1 MANRMMNK
9 TRFWKMI
16 YMTRTRDEG
25 VLSIKKVEED
35 KMNKMTIRKKVMLLV
50 AAGMAMQSMGL
61 TVYAKEITEPT
72 DFTSTVK
79 QTQSKEDVLADAIL
93 QAQDA
98 VKSKKALLL
107 EAQAELD
114 KVQPKY
120 DVTKQAYEQASYK
133 YNQMESSVN
142 SAVLDAMKS
151 NLQDIKNKKKDLDQV
166 ALEKANAEKAKKEAE
181 DTYNKAVSDLEKA
194 QKSYDEAVKNVS
206 DSSFK
211 EDVEKAKQAI
221 EDAKNAVMQAQI
233 ELNDAKTQQ
242 EELSSKVSE
251 CEAALSDAQ
260 NKLQEALDAK
270 VDAENTLTS
279 LQQQLSEANGKDN
292 SEKIQ
297 VIQNEIQNLELEVN
311 NYNSKIESIN
321 SEVATLQSSLS
332 KAQMDLD
339 IAKSKVEEAKSN
351 YDTKVEEQNEA
362 QAKMDE
368 MEEQATLKDGEIA
381 KLQEAVELARTK
393 FEEAKAKFDAESS
406 QLNDKKAAVEA
417 AQKKLESLNDA
428 YQDALNQWNQGSYGY
443 FKSIHAEYPLYMM
456 EDENLTNKN
465 NLYECKLGADTDPTN
480 LDNMI
485 ATIDYIKQCNA
496 LRKQNGLNELKVDL
510 SLVVIAQ
517 IDASGNIA
525 QLEHNSKWTHLGLY
539 NCGENIAYGP
549 KYYNPFKGWYDSE
562 YKLYQDAIASGKYP
576 NLENMT
582 SMEVYSTWPDLW
594 EKIGHYYNILDERY
608 NYTGF
613 ALGQTVKVNP
623 GCNDYSQ
630 TFGLTGSDYTMTVDE
645 YEKSLTSYVNGLK
658 DVFKQHEQALEE
670 YTKANE
676 ELLKAQKE
684 MATYKTVEEAQQTY
698 LKALDDLS
706 NGQAEFNT
714 FMNGYLAQQKNLEQ
728 AKANVQTALD
738 AIDLAKSQ
746 QEAIE
751 NQIHDLNS
759 SISNKM
765 DALSATKESAA
776 QAQKS
781 IQDKEAEIQKL
792 NQSKLDVDKIKA
804 NISKQESIVKDKT
817 DAWQLALNEVD
828 NRQSELE
835 SAEKDLN
842 NQLVVVDEK
851 KGVLKDK
858 EIEFNKREEDYQNL
872 LKLNQNVNDAFAN
885 LENAKNAVVKA
896 ETVKTDLATK
906 VKKLE
911 KALDQL
917 TMEYTKLNSEKDKV
931 DSLVACYNNLKE
943 KKLDTEVLTID
954 GYESICTLL
963 KQYKAAL
970 LDLNEKKQVYQEVK
984 DKFDVLNTAYQK
996 AKADYD
1002 QAIIQETNVNNDLKK
1017 HLEESKKE
1025 VEKKQNDTKQSSSVN
1040 TGVQTAI
1047 ASLSMTT
1054 VLGAAGAVVATRKLS
1069 RKEKHAK
1076 K

>member
-1 MANRMMNK
+1 
-9 TRFWKMI
+9 
-16 YMTRTRDEG
+16 
-25 VLSIKKVEED
+25 
-35 KMNKMTIRKKVMLLV
+35 
-50 AAGMAMQSMGL
+50 MGL

-72 DFTSTVK
+72 NFTSTVK

-120 DVTKQAYEQASYK
+120 DVTKQAYEQASYTT
-133 YNQMESSVN
+133 NQLSSN
-142 SAVLDAMKS
+142 ANDAVLDAMKS
-151 NLQDIKNKKKDLDQV
+151 NLQDIKNKKEDLDQV
-166 ALEKANAEKAKKEAE
+166 TLEKASAEKARKDAE

-194 QKSYDEAVKNVS
+194 QKIYDEAVQNLDDV
-206 DSSFK
+206 SFK
-211 EDVEKAKQAI
+211 ENVDKAKQAI
-221 EDAKNAVMQAQI
+221 EEAKTAVMQAQT

-242 EELSSKVSE
+242 EELSAKVLE

-292 SEKIQ
+292 SEKIKA
-297 VIQNEIQNLELEVN
+297 IQTEIQNLELELN
-311 NYNSKIESIN
+311 NYNSKIESMN

-332 KAQMDLD
+332 KTQSDLD
-339 IAKSKVEEAKSN
+339 VAKSRVEEEKSN

-381 KLQEAVELARTK
+381 KLQEAVELARVK

-406 QLNDKKAAVEA
+406 QLNDKKAAVEV

-428 YQDALNQWNQGSYGY
+428 YQGALNQWNQGSYGY

-456 EDENLTNKN
+456 EDENLTNKD

-630 TFGLTGSDYTMTVDE
+630 TFGFTGSDYTMTVDE
-645 YEKSLTSYVNGLK
+645 YEKSLTSYVNGLN

-698 LKALDDLS
+698 LKTLDDLS
-706 NGQAEFNT
+706 KGQAEFNT
-714 FMNGYLAQQKNLEQ
+714 FMNRYLAQQKNLEQ

-746 QEAIE
+746 QENIE

-765 DALSATKESAA
+765 DVLSETKELAA

-792 NQSKLDVDKIKA
+792 NQSKLDVDNIKKQ
-804 NISKQESIVKDKT
+804 ISKQESIVKDKT
-817 DAWQLALNEVD
+817 DAWQFALNEVD
-828 NRQSELE
+828 NRQTELE
-835 SAEKDLN
+835 SAEKDLD

-858 EIEFNKREEDYQNL
+858 EIEFNTKEEDYQSL

-896 ETVKTDLATK
+896 EAVKTDLATK

-911 KALDQL
+911 KAIDQL
-917 TMEYTKLNSEKDKV
+917 ITEYANLNSEKDKV
-931 DSLVACYNNLKE
+931 DGLVACYNNLKE
-943 KKLDTEVLTID
+943 KKLDTEVITID

-963 KQYKAAL
+963 KQYKTAL
-970 LDLNEKKQVYQEVK
+970 LDLNEKEQVYLEVK
-984 DKFDVLNTAYQK
+984 HKFDVLNTAYQN

-1002 QAIIQETNVNNDLKK
+1002 RAIIQETNAKNNLKK
-1017 HLEESKKE
+1017 HLEEGKEE
-1025 VEKKQNDTKQSSSVN
+1025 VEKKQDDTKQSSSIN
-1040 TGVQTAI
+1040 TGVETAI
-1047 ASLSMTT
+1047 AGFGMTT

-1069 RKEKHAK
+1069 RKEKHANK
-1076 K
+1076 

>member
-1 MANRMMNK
+1 MANCMMNK

-16 YMTRTRDEG
+16 YMTRMRNEG
-25 VLSIKKVEED
+25 FLSIKKVEED
-35 KMNKMTIRKKVMLLV
+35 KMNKMTIRKKTMLLV

-61 TVYAKEITEPT
+61 TAYAKEITEPT

-79 QTQSKEDVLADAIL
+79 QTQSKEDVLADAII
-93 QAQDA
+93 QAQDT

-107 EAQAELD
+107 EAKAELD

-120 DVTKQAYEQASYK
+120 DATKQVYEKASYTS
-133 YNQMESSVN
+133 NQIESSAN
-142 SAVLDAMKS
+142 EAVLDAMKS
-151 NLQDIKNKKKDLDQV
+151 NLQDIKNKKEDLDQV
-166 ALEKANAEKAKKEAE
+166 TLEKEKAETARKEVE
-181 DTYNKAVSDLEKA
+181 DTYNNAVSELEEA
-194 QKSYDEAVKNVS
+194 QKTYDEAVQNLDDV
-206 DSSFK
+206 SFK
-211 EDVEKAKQAI
+211 ENVEKAKQAI
-221 EDAKNAVMQAQI
+221 DEAKNAVMQAQT

-242 EELSSKVSE
+242 EELSSKVLE
-251 CEAALSDAQ
+251 CEAALSDSQ

-270 VDAENTLTS
+270 TNAENTLAS
-279 LQQQLSEANGKDN
+279 LQQQLSEANGNDN
-292 SEKIQ
+292 SEQIQ
-297 VIQNEIQNLELEVN
+297 AIQNEIQNLELELN

-321 SEVATLQSSLS
+321 SEVAILQSSLS
-332 KAQMDLD
+332 KTQSDVD
-339 IAKSKVEEAKSN
+339 VAKSKVEEAKSN
-351 YDTKVEEQNEA
+351 YDAKVEEQNKA
-362 QAKMDE
+362 QAEMDA
-368 MEEQATLKDGEIA
+368 MEEQASLKDGEIT
-381 KLQEAVELARTK
+381 KLQETVEMARTK
-393 FEEAKAKFDAESS
+393 FEEAKVKFDAESS
-406 QLNDKKAAVEA
+406 QLDDKKAAVEA

-456 EDENLTNKN
+456 EDENLTNKD

-485 ATIDYIKQCNA
+485 VTIDYIKQCNA
-496 LRKQNGLNELKVDL
+496 LRKQNDLNELKVDL

-525 QLEHNSKWTHLGLY
+525 QLEHNSKWDHLGLY
-539 NCGENIAYGP
+539 TCGENIAYGS
-549 KYYNPFKGWYDSE
+549 KHYNPFKVWYDSE

-613 ALGQTVKVNP
+613 ALGQTLKVNP

-630 TFGLTGSDYTMTVDE
+630 TFGFTGSDYTMTVDE

-706 NGQAEFNT
+706 KGQAEFNT

-738 AIDLAKSQ
+738 AIDLAKSK
-746 QEAIE
+746 QEEIE
-751 NQIHDLNS
+751 NQIHDLNG

-765 DALSATKESAA
+765 DALSATKESAT

-792 NQSKLDVDKIKA
+792 NQSKLDVDNIKEQ
-804 NISKQESIVKDKT
+804 ISKQESIVKDKT
-817 DAWQLALNEVD
+817 DAWQLAFNEVD
-828 NRQSELE
+828 KRQSEFE

-851 KGVLKDK
+851 KEVLKDK
-858 EIEFNKREEDYQNL
+858 ELNLSKKEEDYQSL
-872 LKLNQNVNDAFAN
+872 LKLNQNMNDAFAN

-896 ETVKTDLATK
+896 ETVKTDLAAK

-911 KALDQL
+911 KSLDQL

-931 DSLVACYNNLKE
+931 DSLVACYNNLKD
-943 KKLDTEVLTID
+943 KKLDTEVLTVE

-970 LDLNEKKQVYQEVK
+970 LDLNEKEQAYQVVK
-984 DKFDVLNTAYQK
+984 DKFDVVNTAYQK
-996 AKADYD
+996 AKAGYD
-1002 QAIIQETNVNNDLKK
+1002 QAVIQETNTKNDLKK
-1017 HLEESKKE
+1017 HLEEGKE
-1025 VEKKQNDTKQSSSVN
+1025 KQDDTKQSSSVN
-1040 TGVQTAI
+1040 TGVETAI
-1047 ASLSMTT
+1047 AGLGMTT
-1054 VLGAAGAVVATRKLS
+1054 MLGAAGAVVATRKLS

>member
-1 MANRMMNK
+1 
-9 TRFWKMI
+9 MI

-25 VLSIKKVEED
+25 FLSIKKVEED
-35 KMNKMTIRKKVMLLV
+35 KMNKMTIRKKAMLFV

-72 DFTSTVK
+72 NFTSTVK

-107 EAQAELD
+107 EAKAELD

-120 DVTKQAYEQASYK
+120 DATKQVYEKASYTS
-133 YNQMESSVN
+133 NQIESSAN
-142 SAVLDAMKS
+142 EAVLDAMKS
-151 NLQDIKNKKKDLDQV
+151 NLQDIKNKKEDLNQV
-166 ALEKANAEKAKKEAE
+166 ATEKANAEKARIEAE
-181 DTYNKAVSDLEKA
+181 DTYNKAVSELEKA
-194 QKSYDEAVKNVS
+194 QKIYDEAVQNMDDV
-206 DSSFK
+206 SFK
-211 EDVEKAKQAI
+211 ENVEKAKQAI
-221 EDAKNAVMQAQI
+221 ENAKNAVMQAQT
-233 ELNDAKTQQ
+233 ELDTAKTHQD
-242 EELSSKVSE
+242 ELSAQVSK

-260 NKLQEALDAK
+260 NKLEEALNAK

-292 SEKIQ
+292 SEQIQ
-297 VIQNEIQNLELEVN
+297 GIQNEIQNLELELN
-311 NYNSKIESIN
+311 NYNSKIESMN
-321 SEVATLQSSLS
+321 SEIAALQSSLS
-332 KAQMDLD
+332 KTQSDLD
-339 IAKSKVEEAKSN
+339 VAKSNVEDAVSN

-368 MEEQATLKDGEIA
+368 MEEQVTLKDGEIA

-456 EDENLTNKN
+456 EDENLTNKD
-465 NLYECKLGADTDPTN
+465 NLYECKLGVDTDPTN

-623 GCNDYSQ
+623 GCIDYSQ
-630 TFGLTGSDYTMTVDE
+630 TFGFTGSDYTMTVDE
-645 YEKSLTSYVNGLK
+645 YEKSLTSYVNGLN

-706 NGQAEFNT
+706 KGQAEFNT
-714 FMNGYLAQQKNLEQ
+714 FMNGYLAQQKDLEQ

-738 AIDLAKSQ
+738 AIDSAKSK
-746 QEAIE
+746 QEDIE
-751 NQIHDLNS
+751 NQIHDLNG

-765 DALSATKESAA
+765 DELSATKELAA
-776 QAQKS
+776 KAKKS
-781 IQDKEAEIQKL
+781 ILDKEAEIQKL
-792 NQSKLDVDKIKA
+792 NQSKLDVDNIKKQ
-804 NISKQESIVKDKT
+804 ISKQESIVKDKT

-828 NRQSELE
+828 KRQSELE
-835 SAEKDLN
+835 SAGKDLN

-851 KGVLKDK
+851 KEVLKDK
-858 EIEFNKREEDYQNL
+858 ELNLSKKEEDYQSL

-885 LENAKNAVVKA
+885 LENAKKAVVKA
-896 ETVKTDLATK
+896 ETKKTDLVAK

-911 KALDQL
+911 RSLDQL

-970 LDLNEKKQVYQEVK
+970 LDLNEKEQAYQEVK
-984 DKFDVLNTAYQK
+984 HKFDVLNTTYQN

-1002 QAIIQETNVNNDLKK
+1002 QAIIQETNAKKDLKK

-1040 TGVQTAI
+1040 TGVETAI
-1047 ASLSMTT
+1047 AGFGMTT
-1054 VLGAAGAVVATRKLS
+1054 VLGAAGAVVTTRKLS

>member
-1 MANRMMNK
+1 
-9 TRFWKMI
+9 MI

-61 TVYAKEITEPT
+61 TAYAKEITEPT
-72 DFTSTVK
+72 DFTSIVK
-79 QTQSKEDVLADAIL
+79 QTQSKEDVLADAIF
-93 QAQDA
+93 QAQDT

-107 EAQAELD
+107 EAKAELD

-120 DVTKQAYEQASYK
+120 DATKQVYEKASYTS
-133 YNQMESSVN
+133 NQIESSAN
-142 SAVLDAMKS
+142 EAVLDAMKS
-151 NLQDIKNKKKDLDQV
+151 NLQDIKNKKEDLNQV
-166 ALEKANAEKAKKEAE
+166 ALEKTSAEKAKKEAE
-181 DTYNKAVSDLEKA
+181 DTYNKAVSDLEKT

-211 EDVEKAKQAI
+211 EDVEKAKQALD
-221 EDAKNAVMQAQI
+221 DAKNAVMQAQT
-233 ELNDAKTQQ
+233 ELDDAKTHQ
-242 EELSSKVSE
+242 EELSAQVSKR
-251 CEAALSDAQ
+251 EAALSDAQ
-260 NKLQEALDAK
+260 NKLEETLNAK

-292 SEKIQ
+292 SEQIQ

-311 NYNSKIESIN
+311 NYNSKIESMN
-321 SEVATLQSSLS
+321 SEIVTLESSLS
-332 KAQMDLD
+332 KAQSDLD

-351 YDTKVEEQNEA
+351 YDTKVEEQNKA

-539 NCGENIAYGP
+539 NCGENIAYGS
-549 KYYNPFKGWYDSE
+549 KHYNPFKGWYDSE

-623 GCNDYSQ
+623 GCIDYSQ
-630 TFGLTGSDYTMTVDE
+630 TFGFTGSDYTMTVDE

-684 MATYKTVEEAQQTY
+684 MATYKTVEESQQTY

-706 NGQAEFNT
+706 KGQTDYNS
-714 FMNGYLAQQKNLEQ
+714 FMNEYLAQQKNLEQ

-738 AIDLAKSQ
+738 AIELAQSK
-746 QEAIE
+746 QEDIE
-751 NQIHDLNS
+751 NQIHDLNG

-765 DALSATKESAA
+765 DELSATKELAK
-776 QAQKS
+776 QLKKS
-781 IQDKEAEIQKL
+781 ILDKEAEIQKL
-792 NQSKLDVDKIKA
+792 NQSKLDVDNIKKQ
-804 NISKQESIVKDKT
+804 ISKQESIVKDKT

-835 SAEKDLN
+835 SAEKDLKD
-842 NQLVVVDEK
+842 QLVVVDEK
-851 KGVLKDK
+851 KGVLNGKK
-858 EIEFNKREEDYQNL
+858 IEMSKKEEDYQSL
-872 LKLNQNVNDAFAN
+872 LKLNQNVNDASVN
-885 LENAKNAVVKA
+885 LESAKNAVVKA
-896 ETVKTDLATK
+896 ETVKTDLVAK
-906 VKKLE
+906 VKILE
-911 KALDQL
+911 KSLDQL

-943 KKLDTEVLTID
+943 KKLDTEVSTID

-970 LDLNEKKQVYQEVK
+970 LDMNEKEQAYQEVK
-984 DKFDVLNTAYQK
+984 DKFDVLDTAYQN

-1002 QAIIQETNVNNDLKK
+1002 QAIIQETNVKIELKK

-1025 VEKKQNDTKQSSSVN
+1025 VVKKQNDAEQSSSVN
-1040 TGVQTAI
+1040 TGVETAI
-1047 ASLSMTT
+1047 AGLSMTT

-1069 RKEKHAK
+1069 RKEKHANK
-1076 K
+1076 

>member
-1 MANRMMNK
+1 ML
-9 TRFWKMI
+9 I
-16 YMTRTRDEG
+16 Q
-25 VLSIKKVEED
+25 KVEED

-50 AAGMAMQSMGL
+50 AAGMAMQSMGV
-61 TVYAKEITEPT
+61 TAYAKEITEPT
-72 DFTSTVK
+72 DLTSTVK
-79 QTQSKEDVLADAIL
+79 QKQSKEDVLADAIL

-120 DVTKQAYEQASYK
+120 DVTKQAYEQASYTT
-133 YNQMESSVN
+133 NQLSSSAN
-142 SAVLDAMKS
+142 DAVLDAMKS

-166 ALEKANAEKAKKEAE
+166 VLEKATAEKAKKEAE

-194 QKSYDEAVKNVS
+194 QKAYDEAVQNMDDV
-206 DSSFK
+206 SFK

-221 EDAKNAVMQAQI
+221 EDAKNAVMQAQT
-233 ELNDAKTQQ
+233 ELDVAKTHQ
-242 EELSSKVSE
+242 EELSAQVSK

-260 NKLQEALDAK
+260 NKLEEALNAK

-279 LQQQLSEANGKDN
+279 LQQQLSEADGKDN
-292 SEKIQ
+292 SEQIQ
-297 VIQNEIQNLELEVN
+297 GIQNEIQNLEFELN
-311 NYNSKIESIN
+311 NYNSKIESMN

-339 IAKSKVEEAKSN
+339 IAKSNVEEAKSN
-351 YDTKVEEQNEA
+351 YDTKVEEQNKA
-362 QAKMDE
+362 QAEMDA

-381 KLQEAVELARTK
+381 KLQEAVELARVK
-393 FEEAKAKFDAESS
+393 FEDAKAKFDAESS

-456 EDENLTNKN
+456 EDENLTNKD

-517 IDASGNIA
+517 IDSSGNIA

-539 NCGENIAYGP
+539 NCGENIAYGS
-549 KYYNPFKGWYDSE
+549 KHYNPFKGWYDSE

-623 GCNDYSQ
+623 GCIDYSQ
-630 TFGLTGSDYTMTVDE
+630 TFGFTGSDYTMTVDE

-684 MATYKTVEEAQQTY
+684 MATYKTVEESQQTY

-706 NGQAEFNT
+706 KGQTDYNS

-738 AIDLAKSQ
+738 AIELAQSK
-746 QEAIE
+746 QEDIE
-751 NQIHDLNS
+751 NQIHDLNG

-765 DALSATKESAA
+765 DALSTTKELAA

-781 IQDKEAEIQKL
+781 ILDKEAEIQKL
-792 NQSKLDVDKIKA
+792 NQSKVDVDNIKKQ
-804 NISKQESIVKDKT
+804 ISKQESIVKDKT

-828 NRQSELE
+828 KRQSELE

-858 EIEFNKREEDYQNL
+858 EIEFNKREEDYQSL
-872 LKLNQNVNDAFAN
+872 LKLNQNVNDASVN

-896 ETVKTDLATK
+896 ETSKKDLAAK

-911 KALDQL
+911 NALDQL

-931 DSLVACYNNLKE
+931 DSLIACYNNLKE
-943 KKLDTEVLTID
+943 KKLDTEVSTID

-970 LDLNEKKQVYQEVK
+970 LDLNEKEQVYQEVK
-984 DKFDVLNTAYQK
+984 DKFDVLNTTYQN

-1002 QAIIQETNVNNDLKK
+1002 QAIIQETYAKKDLKK
-1017 HLEESKKE
+1017 HLEESNKE

-1040 TGVQTAI
+1040 TGVETAI
-1047 ASLSMTT
+1047 AGLSMTT
-1054 VLGAAGAVVATRKLS
+1054 VLGVAGAVVASRKLS
-1069 RKEKHAK
+1069 RKEKHANK
-1076 K
+1076 

>member
-1 MANRMMNK
+1 
-9 TRFWKMI
+9 MI

-79 QTQSKEDVLADAIL
+79 QKQSKEVVLADAII
-93 QAQDA
+93 QAQDT

-107 EAQAELD
+107 EAKAELD

-120 DVTKQAYEQASYK
+120 DVTKQAYEQASYTT
-133 YNQMESSVN
+133 NQLSSN
-142 SAVLDAMKS
+142 ANEAILDAMKS
-151 NLQDIKNKKKDLDQV
+151 NLQDIKNKKEDLDQV
-166 ALEKANAEKAKKEAE
+166 TLEKEKAETARKEAE
-181 DTYNKAVSDLEKA
+181 DTYNNAVSELEKA
-194 QKSYDEAVKNVS
+194 QKIYDEAVQNMDDV
-206 DSSFK
+206 SFK
-211 EDVEKAKQAI
+211 ENVEKAKQAI
-221 EDAKNAVMQAQI
+221 EDAKNAVMQAQT
-233 ELNDAKTQQ
+233 ELDVAKTHQ
-242 EELSSKVSE
+242 EELSAQVSK
-251 CEAALSDAQ
+251 CESALSDAQ
-260 NKLQEALDAK
+260 NKLEETLNAK

-279 LQQQLSEANGKDN
+279 LQQQLSETNGKDN
-292 SEKIQ
+292 SEQIQ
-297 VIQNEIQNLELEVN
+297 GIQNEIQNLELELN
-311 NYNSKIESIN
+311 YYNSKIESMN

-332 KAQMDLD
+332 KTQLDLD
-339 IAKSKVEEAKSN
+339 VAKSKVEEAKSN
-351 YDTKVEEQNEA
+351 YDTKVEEQNKA
-362 QAKMDE
+362 QEKMDE
-368 MEEQATLKDGEIA
+368 MEEQATLKDSEIA

-428 YQDALNQWNQGSYGY
+428 YQEALDQWNQGSYGY
-443 FKSIHAEYPLYMM
+443 FKFIHADYPLYMM
-456 EDENLTNKN
+456 EDEDLINKD

-525 QLEHNSKWTHLGLY
+525 QLEHSSKWDHLGLY
-539 NCGENIAYGP
+539 NCGENIAYGS
-549 KYYNPFKGWYDSE
+549 KHYNPFKGWYDSE

-623 GCNDYSQ
+623 GCIDYSQ
-630 TFGLTGSDYTMTVDE
+630 TFGFTGSDYTMTVDE

-676 ELLKAQKE
+676 ELLKAQKD
-684 MATYKTVEEAQQTY
+684 MATYKTVEEFQQTY

-706 NGQAEFNT
+706 KGQTDYNS

-738 AIDLAKSQ
+738 AIDSTKSK
-746 QEAIE
+746 QEDIE
-751 NQIHDLNS
+751 NQIHDLNG

-765 DALSATKESAA
+765 DALSTTKELAA

-781 IQDKEAEIQKL
+781 ILDKEAEIQKL
-792 NQSKLDVDKIKA
+792 NQSKLDVDNIKKQ
-804 NISKQESIVKDKT
+804 ISKQESIVKDKT

-828 NRQSELE
+828 DRQSELE
-835 SAEKDLN
+835 SAEKDFN

-851 KGVLKDK
+851 ARVLKDK
-858 EIEFNKREEDYQNL
+858 ELEFNQRKEDYQRL

-896 ETVKTDLATK
+896 ETSKKDLATK

-911 KALDQL
+911 KALEQL
-917 TMEYTKLNSEKDKV
+917 TAEYANLNSEKDKV
-931 DSLVACYNNLKE
+931 DALVACYNNLKE
-943 KKLDTEVLTID
+943 KKLDTEVSTID
-954 GYESICTLL
+954 GYKSICALL

-970 LDLNEKKQVYQEVK
+970 LDLNEKEQVYQVVK
-984 DKFDVLNTAYQK
+984 DKFDVVNTAYQN

-1002 QAIIQETNVNNDLKK
+1002 QAIVQETNTKKDLKK
-1017 HLEESKKE
+1017 HLEESNKE
-1025 VEKKQNDTKQSSSVN
+1025 VEKKQNDTQQSSSVN
-1040 TGVQTAI
+1040 TGLETAI
-1047 ASLSMTT
+1047 AGFGMTT

>member
-1 MANRMMNK
+1 
-9 TRFWKMI
+9 
-16 YMTRTRDEG
+16 MTRMRNEG
-25 VLSIKKVEED
+25 FLSIKKVEED
-35 KMNKMTIRKKVMLLV
+35 KMNKMTIRKKTMLLV

-61 TVYAKEITEPT
+61 TAYAKEITEPT

-79 QTQSKEDVLADAIL
+79 QTQSKEDVLADAII
-93 QAQDA
+93 QAQDT

-107 EAQAELD
+107 EAKAELD

-120 DVTKQAYEQASYK
+120 DATKQVYEKASYTS
-133 YNQMESSVN
+133 NQIESSAN
-142 SAVLDAMKS
+142 EAVLDAMKS
-151 NLQDIKNKKKDLDQV
+151 NLQDIKNKKEDLDQV
-166 ALEKANAEKAKKEAE
+166 TLEKEKAETARKEVE
-181 DTYNKAVSDLEKA
+181 DTYNNAVSELEEA
-194 QKSYDEAVKNVS
+194 QKTYDEAVQNLDDV
-206 DSSFK
+206 SFK
-211 EDVEKAKQAI
+211 ENVEKAKQAI
-221 EDAKNAVMQAQI
+221 DEAKNAVMQAQT

-242 EELSSKVSE
+242 EELSSKVLE
-251 CEAALSDAQ
+251 CEAALSDSQ

-270 VDAENTLTS
+270 TNAENTLAS
-279 LQQQLSEANGKDN
+279 LQQQLSEANGNDN
-292 SEKIQ
+292 SEQIQ
-297 VIQNEIQNLELEVN
+297 AIQNEIQNLELELN

-321 SEVATLQSSLS
+321 SEVAILQSSLS
-332 KAQMDLD
+332 KTQSDVD
-339 IAKSKVEEAKSN
+339 VAKSKVEEAKSN
-351 YDTKVEEQNEA
+351 YDAKVEEQNKA
-362 QAKMDE
+362 QAEMDA
-368 MEEQATLKDGEIA
+368 MEEQASLKDGEIT
-381 KLQEAVELARTK
+381 KLQETVEMARTK
-393 FEEAKAKFDAESS
+393 FEEAKVKFDAESS
-406 QLNDKKAAVEA
+406 QLDDKKAAVEA

-456 EDENLTNKN
+456 EDENLTNKD

-485 ATIDYIKQCNA
+485 VTIDYIKQCNA
-496 LRKQNGLNELKVDL
+496 LRKQNDLNELKVDL

-525 QLEHNSKWTHLGLY
+525 QLEHNSKWDHLGLY
-539 NCGENIAYGP
+539 TCGENIAYGS
-549 KYYNPFKGWYDSE
+549 KHYNPFKVWYDSE

-613 ALGQTVKVNP
+613 ALGQTLKVNP

-630 TFGLTGSDYTMTVDE
+630 TFGFTGSDYTMTVDE

-706 NGQAEFNT
+706 KGQAEFNT

-738 AIDLAKSQ
+738 AIDLAKSK
-746 QEAIE
+746 QEEIE
-751 NQIHDLNS
+751 NQIHDLNG

-765 DALSATKESAA
+765 DALSATKESAT

-792 NQSKLDVDKIKA
+792 NQSKLDVDNIKEQ
-804 NISKQESIVKDKT
+804 ISKQESIVKDKT
-817 DAWQLALNEVD
+817 DAWQLAFNEVD
-828 NRQSELE
+828 KRQSEFE

-851 KGVLKDK
+851 KEVLKDK
-858 EIEFNKREEDYQNL
+858 ELNLSKKEEDYQSL
-872 LKLNQNVNDAFAN
+872 LKLNQNMNDAFAN

-896 ETVKTDLATK
+896 ETVKTDLAAK

-911 KALDQL
+911 KSLDQL

-931 DSLVACYNNLKE
+931 DSLVACYNNLKD
-943 KKLDTEVLTID
+943 KKLDTEVLTVE

-970 LDLNEKKQVYQEVK
+970 LDLNEKEKAYQVVK
-984 DKFDVLNTAYQK
+984 DKFDVVNTAYQK
-996 AKADYD
+996 AKAGYD
-1002 QAIIQETNVNNDLKK
+1002 QAVIQETNTKNDLKK
-1017 HLEESKKE
+1017 HLEEGKE
-1025 VEKKQNDTKQSSSVN
+1025 KVEKKQDDTKQSSSVN
-1040 TGVQTAI
+1040 TGVETAI
-1047 ASLSMTT
+1047 AGLGMTT
-1054 VLGAAGAVVATRKLS
+1054 MLGAAGAVVATRKLS

>member
-1 MANRMMNK
+1 
-9 TRFWKMI
+9 MI
-16 YMTRTRDEG
+16 YMTRTRNEG
-25 VLSIKKVEED
+25 FLSIKKVEED
-35 KMNKMTIRKKVMLLV
+35 KMNKMTIRKKAMLLV

-61 TVYAKEITEPT
+61 TAYAKEITEPT

-107 EAQAELD
+107 EAKAELD

-120 DVTKQAYEQASYK
+120 DATKQAYEQASYK

-166 ALEKANAEKAKKEAE
+166 ALEKTSAEKAKKEAE
-181 DTYNKAVSDLEKA
+181 DTYNKAVSELEKA
-194 QKSYDEAVKNVS
+194 QKAYDEAVQNMDDV
-206 DSSFK
+206 SFK
-211 EDVEKAKQAI
+211 ENVEKAKQAI
-221 EDAKNAVMQAQI
+221 EDAKNAVMQAQT

-242 EELSSKVSE
+242 EELSAKVLE

-270 VDAENTLTS
+270 VDAENTLAS

-292 SEKIQ
+292 SEQIQ
-297 VIQNEIQNLELEVN
+297 AIQNEIQNLELELN
-311 NYNSKIESIN
+311 NYNSKIESMN
-321 SEVATLQSSLS
+321 SEVATLQISLS
-332 KAQMDLD
+332 KTQSDLD
-339 IAKSKVEEAKSN
+339 VAKSKVEEAKSN
-351 YDTKVEEQNEA
+351 YDTKVEEQNKA

-368 MEEQATLKDGEIA
+368 MEEQATLKDAEIA

-456 EDENLTNKN
+456 EDENLINKD

-539 NCGENIAYGP
+539 NCGENIAYGS
-549 KYYNPFKGWYDSE
+549 KHYNPFKGWYDSE

-582 SMEVYSTWPDLW
+582 SMEVYSTWPDLS

-630 TFGLTGSDYTMTVDE
+630 TFGFTGSDYTMTVDE

-728 AKANVQTALD
+728 AKTNVQTALD
-738 AIDLAKSQ
+738 AIDSVKSK
-746 QEAIE
+746 QEEIE
-751 NQIHDLNS
+751 NQIHDLDS

-765 DALSATKESAA
+765 DALSATKELAV

-804 NISKQESIVKDKT
+804 AISKQESIVKDKT
-817 DAWQLALNEVD
+817 DARQLAFNEVD
-828 NRQSELE
+828 QRQVVLD
-835 SAEKDLN
+835 SAEKNLKD
-842 NQLVVVDEK
+842 QLVVVDAK

-858 EIEFNKREEDYQNL
+858 ELNLNKKQEDYQNL

-906 VKKLE
+906 VKTLE
-911 KALDQL
+911 KSLEHL
-917 TMEYTKLNSEKDKV
+917 TTEYVNLNSEKDKV
-931 DSLVACYNNLKE
+931 DTIVSCYNNLKE
-943 KKLDTEVLTID
+943 KKLDTEVVTID

-970 LDLNEKKQVYQEVK
+970 LDLNEKEQAYQEVK
-984 DKFDVLNTAYQK
+984 HKFDVLNTTYQN

-1002 QAIIQETNVNNDLKK
+1002 QALIQETNAKKDLKK
-1017 HLEESKKE
+1017 HLEESNKE
-1025 VEKKQNDTKQSSSVN
+1025 VEKKQNDTQQSSSVN
-1040 TGVQTAI
+1040 TGVETAI
-1047 ASLSMTT
+1047 AGFGMTT
-1054 VLGAAGAVVATRKLS
+1054 VLGAAGAVVATCKLS

>member
-1 MANRMMNK
+1 
-9 TRFWKMI
+9 MI

-25 VLSIKKVEED
+25 FLSIKKVEED
-35 KMNKMTIRKKVMLLV
+35 KMNKMTIRKKAMLLV

-166 ALEKANAEKAKKEAE
+166 ALEKANAEKARKEAE
-181 DTYNKAVSDLEKA
+181 DTYNKAVSELEKA
-194 QKSYDEAVKNVS
+194 QKIYDEAVQNMDDV
-206 DSSFK
+206 SFK
-211 EDVEKAKQAI
+211 ENVEKAKQAI
-221 EDAKNAVMQAQI
+221 EDAKNAVMQAQT

-242 EELSSKVSE
+242 EELSAKVLE
-251 CEAALSDAQ
+251 CETALSDAQ
-260 NKLQEALDAK
+260 NKLQESLDAK
-270 VDAENTLTS
+270 ANAENTLAS

-292 SEKIQ
+292 SEQIQ
-297 VIQNEIQNLELEVN
+297 GIQNLELELN

-321 SEVATLQSSLS
+321 SEVAILQSSLS
-332 KAQMDLD
+332 KTQSDLD
-339 IAKSKVEEAKSN
+339 VAKSNVEEAKSN
-351 YDTKVEEQNEA
+351 YDTKVEEQNKA

-456 EDENLTNKN
+456 EDENLINKD

-539 NCGENIAYGP
+539 NCGENIAYGS
-549 KYYNPFKGWYDSE
+549 KHYNPFKGWYDSE

-630 TFGLTGSDYTMTVDE
+630 TFGFTGSDYTMTVDE

-746 QEAIE
+746 QENIE
-751 NQIHDLNS
+751 NQIHDLDS
-759 SISNKM
+759 FISNKM
-765 DALSATKESAA
+765 DELSATKELAA
-776 QAQKS
+776 KAKKS
-781 IQDKEAEIQKL
+781 ILDEEAEIQKL
-792 NQSKLDVDKIKA
+792 NQSKLDVDNIKKQ
-804 NISKQESIVKDKT
+804 ISKQESIIKDKT

-828 NRQSELE
+828 KRQSELE
-835 SAEKDLN
+835 SAGKDLN

-858 EIEFNKREEDYQNL
+858 EIEFNKREEDYQSL

-885 LENAKNAVVKA
+885 LENAKNAVVKV
-896 ETVKTDLATK
+896 ETVKTDLAAK

-917 TMEYTKLNSEKDKV
+917 TTEYANLNSEKDKV
-931 DSLVACYNNLKE
+931 DGLVACYNNLKE
-943 KKLDTEVLTID
+943 KKFDTEVLTID

-963 KQYKAAL
+963 KQYKDAL
-970 LDLNEKKQVYQEVK
+970 LDLNEKEQAYQEVK
-984 DKFDVLNTAYQK
+984 HKFDVLNTTYQN

-1002 QAIIQETNVNNDLKK
+1002 QALIQETNAKKDLKK
-1017 HLEESKKE
+1017 HLEESNKE

-1047 ASLSMTT
+1047 AGLSMTT

>member
-1 MANRMMNK
+1 
-9 TRFWKMI
+9 
-16 YMTRTRDEG
+16 
-25 VLSIKKVEED
+25 
-35 KMNKMTIRKKVMLLV
+35 MTIRNKAMLLV

-61 TVYAKEITEPT
+61 TAYAKEITEPT

-107 EAQAELD
+107 EAKAELD

-120 DVTKQAYEQASYK
+120 DATKQAYEQASYK

-166 ALEKANAEKAKKEAE
+166 ALEKTSAEKAKKEAE

-221 EDAKNAVMQAQI
+221 EDAKNAVMQAQT
-233 ELNDAKTQQ
+233 ELDDAMIHQ
-242 EELSSKVSE
+242 EELSAQVSK

-260 NKLQEALDAK
+260 NKLLESLDAK
-270 VDAENTLTS
+270 ENAENTLTS

-292 SEKIQ
+292 SEQIQ
-297 VIQNEIQNLELEVN
+297 AIQTEIQNLELELN
-311 NYNSKIESIN
+311 NYNSMIESMN
-321 SEVATLQSSLS
+321 GEVATLQSSLS
-332 KAQMDLD
+332 KTQSDLD
-339 IAKSKVEEAKSN
+339 VAKSNVEEAKSN
-351 YDTKVEEQNEA
+351 YDTKVEEQNKA

-456 EDENLTNKN
+456 EDENLINKD

-539 NCGENIAYGP
+539 NCGENIAYGL

-630 TFGLTGSDYTMTVDE
+630 TFGFTGSDYTMTVDE

-658 DVFKQHEQALEE
+658 DVFKQHEQVLEE

-835 SAEKDLN
+835 SAEKNLN

-896 ETVKTDLATK
+896 ETVKTDLAAK
-906 VKKLE
+906 VKTLE
-911 KALDQL
+911 KSLDQL
-917 TMEYTKLNSEKDKV
+917 TMEYTKLNSEKDEADTIV
-931 DSLVACYNNLKE
+931 SCYNNLKE
-943 KKLDTEVLTID
+943 KKLDTEVSTID
-954 GYESICTLL
+954 GYESICALL

-970 LDLNEKKQVYQEVK
+970 LDLNEKEQTYQEVK
-984 DKFDVLNTAYQK
+984 HKFDVLNTTYQN

-1002 QAIIQETNVNNDLKK
+1002 QAIIQETNAKNNLKK
-1017 HLEESKKE
+1017 HLEEGKEE
-1025 VEKKQNDTKQSSSVN
+1025 VEKKQDDTKQSSSVN
-1040 TGVQTAI
+1040 TGVETAI
-1047 ASLSMTT
+1047 AGLGMTT
-1054 VLGAAGAVVATRKLS
+1054 MLGAAGAVVATRKLS
-1069 RKEKHAK
+1069 RKEKMQK

>member
-1 MANRMMNK
+1 
-9 TRFWKMI
+9 MI

-50 AAGMAMQSMGL
+50 AAGMAMQSMGV
-61 TVYAKEITEPT
+61 TAYAKEITEPT
-72 DFTSTVK
+72 DFMSTVK

-181 DTYNKAVSDLEKA
+181 DTYNKAASELEKA
-194 QKSYDEAVKNVS
+194 QKIYDEAVQNLDDV
-206 DSSFK
+206 SFK
-211 EDVEKAKQAI
+211 ENVEKAKQAI
-221 EDAKNAVMQAQI
+221 DEAKTAVMQAQT

-242 EELSSKVSE
+242 EELSAKVLE
-251 CEAALSDAQ
+251 CETALSDAQ
-260 NKLQEALDAK
+260 NKLQESLDAK
-270 VDAENTLTS
+270 ANAENTLAS

-292 SEKIQ
+292 SEQIQ
-297 VIQNEIQNLELEVN
+297 GIQNEIQNLELEIN
-311 NYNSKIESIN
+311 NYNSKIESMN
-321 SEVATLQSSLS
+321 SEIAALQSSLS

-339 IAKSKVEEAKSN
+339 VAKSNVEDAVSN
-351 YDTKVEEQNEA
+351 YDTKVEEQNKA
-362 QAKMDE
+362 QADMDE

-456 EDENLTNKN
+456 EDENLTNKD
-465 NLYECKLGADTDPTN
+465 NLYECKLGVDTDPTN

-562 YKLYQDAIASGKYP
+562 YKSYQDAIASGKYP

-630 TFGLTGSDYTMTVDE
+630 TFGFTGSDYTMTVDE

-670 YTKANE
+670 YTKANK

-746 QEAIE
+746 QENIE
-751 NQIHDLNS
+751 NQIHDLDS
-759 SISNKM
+759 FISNKM
-765 DALSATKESAA
+765 DELSATKELAA
-776 QAQKS
+776 KAKKS
-781 IQDKEAEIQKL
+781 ILDKEAEIQKL

-817 DAWQLALNEVD
+817 DAWQLALHEVD
-828 NRQSELE
+828 QRQSELD

-984 DKFDVLNTAYQK
+984 DKFDVLNTAYQN

-1002 QAIIQETNVNNDLKK
+1002 RAIIQETNAKNNLKK
-1017 HLEESKKE
+1017 HLEEGKEE
-1025 VEKKQNDTKQSSSVN
+1025 VEKKQDDTKQSSSVN
-1040 TGVQTAI
+1040 TGVVTAI
-1047 ASLSMTT
+1047 AGFGMTT

-1069 RKEKHAK
+1069 RKEKHANK
-1076 K
+1076 

>member
-1 MANRMMNK
+1 
-9 TRFWKMI
+9 
-16 YMTRTRDEG
+16 
-25 VLSIKKVEED
+25 
-35 KMNKMTIRKKVMLLV
+35 MNKMTIRKKAMLLV

-61 TVYAKEITEPT
+61 TAYAKEVTVPT
-72 DFTSTVK
+72 DFTSTVN

-98 VKSKKALLL
+98 VKSKKALLQ
-107 EAQAELD
+107 EAKDELD

-120 DVTKQAYEQASYK
+120 DVAKQVYEQASYTS
-133 YNQMESSVN
+133 NQIESSAN
-142 SAVLDAMKS
+142 EAVLDAMKS
-151 NLQDIKNKKKDLDQV
+151 NLQDIKNKKEDLNQV
-166 ALEKANAEKAKKEAE
+166 ALEKANAEKARKEAE
-181 DTYNKAVSDLEKA
+181 DTYNKAVSELEKA
-194 QKSYDEAVKNVS
+194 QKTYDEAVQNLDDV
-206 DSSFK
+206 SFK
-211 EDVEKAKQAI
+211 ENVDKAKQAI
-221 EDAKNAVMQAQI
+221 EEAKTAVMQAQT
-233 ELNDAKTQQ
+233 ELDDAKTHQ
-242 EELSSKVSE
+242 EELSAKVLE

-260 NKLQEALDAK
+260 NKLQETLDAK

-297 VIQNEIQNLELEVN
+297 VIQTEIQNLELELN
-311 NYNSKIESIN
+311 NYNSKIESMN
-321 SEVATLQSSLS
+321 SEIVTLESSLS
-332 KAQMDLD
+332 KAQSDLD
-339 IAKSKVEEAKSN
+339 IAKPKVEEEKSN
-351 YDTKVEEQNEA
+351 YDTKVEEQNKA
-362 QAKMDE
+362 QEKMDA

-381 KLQEAVELARTK
+381 KLQEAVELARVK

-443 FKSIHAEYPLYMM
+443 FKSIYAEYPLYMM
-456 EDENLTNKN
+456 EDEDLTNKD

-525 QLEHNSKWTHLGLY
+525 QLEHNSKWDHLGLY
-539 NCGENIAYGP
+539 NCGENIAYGF
-549 KYYNPFKGWYDSE
+549 KNYNPFKGWYDAE

-630 TFGLTGSDYTMTVDE
+630 TFGFTGSDYTMTVDE

-706 NGQAEFNT
+706 KGQAEFNT

-728 AKANVQTALD
+728 AKANVKTALD
-738 AIDLAKSQ
+738 VINLAKSQ
-746 QEAIE
+746 QKNIE
-751 NQIHDLNS
+751 NQIHDLDS

-765 DALSATKESAA
+765 DELSVTKELVA

-781 IQDKEAEIQKL
+781 IQDKEAEIKKL
-792 NQSKLDVDKIKA
+792 NQSKLDVDNIKKQ
-804 NISKQESIVKDKT
+804 ISKQESIVKDKT

-835 SAEKDLN
+835 SAEKDLKD
-842 NQLVVVDEK
+842 QLVVVDEK
-851 KGVLKDK
+851 KGVLNGKK
-858 EIEFNKREEDYQNL
+858 IEMSKKEEDYQSL
-872 LKLNQNVNDAFAN
+872 LKLNQNVNDASVN
-885 LENAKNAVVKA
+885 LESAKNAVVKA
-896 ETVKTDLATK
+896 ETVKTDLVAK
-906 VKKLE
+906 VKILE
-911 KALDQL
+911 KSLDQL

-943 KKLDTEVLTID
+943 KKLDTEVSTID

-970 LDLNEKKQVYQEVK
+970 LDMNEKEQAYQEVK
-984 DKFDVLNTAYQK
+984 DKFDVLDTAYQN

-1002 QAIIQETNVNNDLKK
+1002 HAIVQETNAKNDLKK
-1017 HLEESKKE
+1017 HLEESNKE
-1025 VEKKQNDTKQSSSVN
+1025 VEKKQNDTQQSSSVN
-1040 TGVQTAI
+1040 TGVETAI
-1047 ASLSMTT
+1047 AGFGMTT

>member
-1 MANRMMNK
+1 
-9 TRFWKMI
+9 MI

-35 KMNKMTIRKKVMLLV
+35 KMNKMTIRKKAMLLV

-72 DFTSTVK
+72 NFTSTVK
-79 QTQSKEDVLADAIL
+79 QTQSKEDVLADAII

-166 ALEKANAEKAKKEAE
+166 ALEKTNAEKARIEAE
-181 DTYNKAVSDLEKA
+181 DTYNKAASELEKA

-221 EDAKNAVMQAQI
+221 EDAKNAVMQAQT

-270 VDAENTLTS
+270 VDAENTLAS

-292 SEKIQ
+292 SEQIQ
-297 VIQNEIQNLELEVN
+297 GIQNEIQNLELEIN
-311 NYNSKIESIN
+311 NYNSKIESMN
-321 SEVATLQSSLS
+321 SEIAALQSSLS

-339 IAKSKVEEAKSN
+339 VAKSNVEDAVSN
-351 YDTKVEEQNEA
+351 YDTKVEEQNKA
-362 QAKMDE
+362 QADMDE

-456 EDENLTNKN
+456 EDENLTNKD
-465 NLYECKLGADTDPTN
+465 NLYECKLGVDTDPTN

-562 YKLYQDAIASGKYP
+562 YKSYQDAIASGKYP

-630 TFGLTGSDYTMTVDE
+630 TFGFTGSDYTMTVDE

-746 QEAIE
+746 QENIE
-751 NQIHDLNS
+751 NQIHDLDS
-759 SISNKM
+759 FISNKM
-765 DALSATKESAA
+765 DELSATKELAA
-776 QAQKS
+776 KAKKS
-781 IQDKEAEIQKL
+781 ILDKEAEIQKL

-817 DAWQLALNEVD
+817 DAWQLALHEVD
-828 NRQSELE
+828 QRQSELD

-984 DKFDVLNTAYQK
+984 DKFDVLNTAYQN

-1002 QAIIQETNVNNDLKK
+1002 RAIIQETNAKNNLKK
-1017 HLEESKKE
+1017 HLEEGKEE
-1025 VEKKQNDTKQSSSVN
+1025 VEKKQDDTKQSSSVN
-1040 TGVQTAI
+1040 TGVVTAI
-1047 ASLSMTT
+1047 AGFGMTT

-1069 RKEKHAK
+1069 RKEKYANK
-1076 K
+1076 

>member
-1 MANRMMNK
+1 
-9 TRFWKMI
+9 
-16 YMTRTRDEG
+16 
-25 VLSIKKVEED
+25 
-35 KMNKMTIRKKVMLLV
+35 MNKMTIRKKAMLLV

-61 TVYAKEITEPT
+61 TVYAKEDTEPT
-72 DFTSTVK
+72 KEMSVVN
-79 QTQSKEDVLADAIL
+79 QTQSKEDVLADAII
-93 QAQDA
+93 QAQDT

-107 EAQAELD
+107 EAKAELD

-120 DVTKQAYEQASYK
+120 DATKQVYEKASYTS
-133 YNQMESSVN
+133 NQIESSAN
-142 SAVLDAMKS
+142 EAVLDAMKS
-151 NLQDIKNKKKDLDQV
+151 NLQDIKNKKEDLDQV
-166 ALEKANAEKAKKEAE
+166 TLEKEKAEKARKEAE
-181 DTYNKAVSDLEKA
+181 DTYNKAVSELEKA
-194 QKSYDEAVKNVS
+194 QKIYDEAVQNMDDV
-206 DSSFK
+206 SFK
-211 EDVEKAKQAI
+211 ENVEKAKQAI
-221 EDAKNAVMQAQI
+221 EDAKNAVMQAQT
-233 ELNDAKTQQ
+233 ELDDAKTQQ
-242 EELSSKVSE
+242 EELSAKVLE

-292 SEKIQ
+292 SEQIQ
-297 VIQNEIQNLELEVN
+297 AIQTEIQNLELELN
-311 NYNSKIESIN
+311 NYNSMIESMN
-321 SEVATLQSSLS
+321 GEVATLQSSLS
-332 KAQMDLD
+332 KTQSDLD
-339 IAKSKVEEAKSN
+339 VAKSNVEDAVSN
-351 YDTKVEEQNEA
+351 YDTKVEEQNKA

-368 MEEQATLKDGEIA
+368 MEEQATIKDGEIA

-456 EDENLTNKN
+456 EDENLTNKD
-465 NLYECKLGADTDPTN
+465 NLYECKLGVDTDPTN

-539 NCGENIAYGP
+539 NCGENIAYGS
-549 KYYNPFKGWYDSE
+549 KHYNPFKGWYDSE

-630 TFGLTGSDYTMTVDE
+630 TYGFTGSDYTMTVDE

-658 DVFKQHEQALEE
+658 NVFKQHEQALEE

-698 LKALDDLS
+698 LKTLDDLS

-728 AKANVQTALD
+728 AKANVQTVLD

-746 QEAIE
+746 QEEIE
-751 NQIHDLNS
+751 NQIHDLDS

-792 NQSKLDVDKIKA
+792 NQLKLDVDNIKKQ
-804 NISKQESIVKDKT
+804 ISKQESIVKDKT

-828 NRQSELE
+828 KRQSELE
-835 SAEKDLN
+835 SAGKDLKD
-842 NQLVVVDEK
+842 QLVVVDEK

-858 EIEFNKREEDYQNL
+858 EIEFNKREEDYQSL
-872 LKLNQNVNDAFAN
+872 LKLNQNVSDASIH
-885 LENAKNAVVKA
+885 LEKAKNAVVKA
-896 ETVKTDLATK
+896 ETMKKDLVSK
-906 VKKLE
+906 VNKLE

-931 DSLVACYNNLKE
+931 DSLVACYSNLKE
-943 KKLDTEVLTID
+943 KKLNTEVSTID

-970 LDLNEKKQVYQEVK
+970 LDMNEKEQAYLEVK
-984 DKFDVLNTAYQK
+984 DKFDVLNTTYK
-996 AKADYD
+996 NAKADYD
-1002 QAIIQETNVNNDLKK
+1002 QAIIQETNAKKDLKK
-1017 HLEESKKE
+1017 HLEESNKE
-1025 VEKKQNDTKQSSSVN
+1025 VEKKQNDTKQSNSVN
-1040 TGVQTAI
+1040 TGVETAI
-1047 ASLSMTT
+1047 AGFGMTT
-1054 VLGAAGAVVATRKLS
+1054 VLGAAGAVVTTRKLS
-1069 RKEKHAK
+1069 RKEKHANK
-1076 K
+1076 

>member
-1 MANRMMNK
+1 
-9 TRFWKMI
+9 
-16 YMTRTRDEG
+16 
-25 VLSIKKVEED
+25 
-35 KMNKMTIRKKVMLLV
+35 MNKMTIRKKVMLLV
-50 AAGMAMQSMGL
+50 AAGMAMQSMGV
-61 TVYAKEITEPT
+61 TAYAKEITEPT
-72 DFTSTVK
+72 DLTSTVK
-79 QTQSKEDVLADAIL
+79 QKQSKEDVLADAII

-120 DVTKQAYEQASYK
+120 DVTKQAYEQASYTT
-133 YNQMESSVN
+133 NQLSSN
-142 SAVLDAMKS
+142 ANDAVLDAMKS

-166 ALEKANAEKAKKEAE
+166 ALEKTSAEKAKKEVE

-194 QKSYDEAVKNVS
+194 QKIYDEAVQNMDDV
-206 DSSFK
+206 SFK
-211 EDVEKAKQAI
+211 ENVEKAKQALD
-221 EDAKNAVMQAQI
+221 DAKNAVMQAQT
-233 ELNDAKTQQ
+233 ELDDAKTHQ
-242 EELSSKVSE
+242 EELSAQVSK

-260 NKLQEALDAK
+260 NKLEETLNAK

-297 VIQNEIQNLELEVN
+297 VIQTEIQNLELELN
-311 NYNSKIESIN
+311 NYNSKIESMN

-332 KAQMDLD
+332 KTQSDLD
-339 IAKSKVEEAKSN
+339 VAKSRVEEEKSN
-351 YDTKVEEQNEA
+351 YDTKVEEQNKA
-362 QAKMDE
+362 QEKMDA

-381 KLQEAVELARTK
+381 KLQEAVELARVK

-443 FKSIHAEYPLYMM
+443 FKSIYAEYPLYMM
-456 EDENLTNKN
+456 EDEDLTNKD

-525 QLEHNSKWTHLGLY
+525 QLEHNSKWDHLGLY
-539 NCGENIAYGP
+539 NCGENIAYGS
-549 KYYNPFKGWYDSE
+549 KHYNPFKGWYDSE

-623 GCNDYSQ
+623 GCIDYSQ
-630 TFGLTGSDYTMTVDE
+630 TFGFTGSDYTMTVDE

-684 MATYKTVEEAQQTY
+684 MATYKTVEEFQQTY

-706 NGQAEFNT
+706 KGQTDYNS

-738 AIDLAKSQ
+738 AIELAQSK
-746 QEAIE
+746 QEDIE
-751 NQIHDLNS
+751 NQIHDLNG

-765 DALSATKESAA
+765 DALSTTKELAA

-781 IQDKEAEIQKL
+781 ILDKEAEIQKL
-792 NQSKLDVDKIKA
+792 NQSKLDVDNIKKQ
-804 NISKQESIVKDKT
+804 ISKQESIVKDKT

-828 NRQSELE
+828 KRQSELE
-835 SAEKDLN
+835 SAGKDLN

-858 EIEFNKREEDYQNL
+858 EIEFNKREEDYQSL

-896 ETVKTDLATK
+896 ETSKKDLAAK

-911 KALDQL
+911 KVLDQL

-943 KKLDTEVLTID
+943 KKLDTEVSTID

-970 LDLNEKKQVYQEVK
+970 LDMNEKEQVYQVVK
-984 DKFDVLNTAYQK
+984 DKFDVLNTAYQY

-1002 QAIIQETNVNNDLKK
+1002 QAIVQETNTKNDLKK
-1017 HLEESKKE
+1017 HLEESNKE

-1040 TGVQTAI
+1040 TGVEMAI
-1047 ASLSMTT
+1047 AGLGMTT
-1054 VLGAAGAVVATRKLS
+1054 ILGAASAVVASRKLS
-1069 RKEKHAK
+1069 RKEKHANK
-1076 K
+1076 

>member
-1 MANRMMNK
+1 
-9 TRFWKMI
+9 MI

-25 VLSIKKVEED
+25 FLSIKKVEED
-35 KMNKMTIRKKVMLLV
+35 KMNKMMIRKKAMLLV

-61 TVYAKEITEPT
+61 TAYAKEITEPT

-79 QTQSKEDVLADAIL
+79 QTQSKENVLADAII
-93 QAQDA
+93 QAQDT

-107 EAQAELD
+107 EAKTELD

-120 DVTKQAYEQASYK
+120 DVTKQAYEQASYTS
-133 YNQMESSVN
+133 NQIESSAN
-142 SAVLDAMKS
+142 EAVLDAMKS
-151 NLQDIKNKKKDLDQV
+151 NLQDIKNKKEDLNQV
-166 ALEKANAEKAKKEAE
+166 AAKKANAEKARKEAE
-181 DTYNKAVSDLEKA
+181 DTYNKAVSELEKA
-194 QKSYDEAVKNVS
+194 QKTYDEAVQNLDDV
-206 DSSFK
+206 SFK
-211 EDVEKAKQAI
+211 ENVEKAKQAI
-221 EDAKNAVMQAQI
+221 DEAKNAVMQAQT

-242 EELSSKVSE
+242 EELSSKVLE

-292 SEKIQ
+292 SEQIQ
-297 VIQNEIQNLELEVN
+297 GIQNEIQNLELEVN

-368 MEEQATLKDGEIA
+368 MEEQATLKDAEIA

-456 EDENLTNKN
+456 EDENLINKD

-539 NCGENIAYGP
+539 NCGENIAYGS
-549 KYYNPFKGWYDSE
+549 KHYNPFKGWYDSE

-630 TFGLTGSDYTMTVDE
+630 TFGFTGSDYTMTVDE

-684 MATYKTVEEAQQTY
+684 MATYKTVEESQQTY

-706 NGQAEFNT
+706 KGQTDYNS

-738 AIDLAKSQ
+738 AIDLAKSK
-746 QEAIE
+746 QEDIE
-751 NQIHDLNS
+751 NQIKDLDG

-765 DALSATKESAA
+765 DELSATKELAK

-804 NISKQESIVKDKT
+804 AISKQESIVKDKT
-817 DAWQLALNEVD
+817 DAWQLAFNEVD
-828 NRQSELE
+828 QRQSELE

-858 EIEFNKREEDYQNL
+858 EIEFNKREEDYQSL
-872 LKLNQNVNDAFAN
+872 LKLNQNVNDASVN

-896 ETVKTDLATK
+896 ETSKKDLATK

-917 TMEYTKLNSEKDKV
+917 TVEYTQLNSEKDKV
-931 DSLVACYNNLKE
+931 DTIVSCYNNLKE

-954 GYESICTLL
+954 GYELICTLL
-963 KQYKAAL
+963 KQYKTAL
-970 LDLNEKKQVYQEVK
+970 LDLNEKEQAYQEVK
-984 DKFDVLNTAYQK
+984 DKFDILNTTYQN
-996 AKADYD
+996 AKAEYN
-1002 QAIIQETNVNNDLKK
+1002 QAVMQETNAKKDLKK
-1017 HLEESKKE
+1017 HLEESNKV

-1040 TGVQTAI
+1040 TGVETAI
-1047 ASLSMTT
+1047 AGLSMTT
-1054 VLGAAGAVVATRKLS
+1054 VLGAAGAGVASRKLS
-1069 RKEKHAK
+1069 RKEKHANK
-1076 K
+1076 

>member
-1 MANRMMNK
+1 
-9 TRFWKMI
+9 
-16 YMTRTRDEG
+16 
-25 VLSIKKVEED
+25 
-35 KMNKMTIRKKVMLLV
+35 MTIRNKAMLLV

-61 TVYAKEITEPT
+61 TAYAKEITEPT

-107 EAQAELD
+107 EAKVELD

-120 DVTKQAYEQASYK
+120 DATKQAYEQASYK

-166 ALEKANAEKAKKEAE
+166 ALEKTSAEKAKKEAE

-221 EDAKNAVMQAQI
+221 EDAKNAVMQAQT
-233 ELNDAKTQQ
+233 ELDDAMIHQ
-242 EELSSKVSE
+242 EELSAQVSK

-260 NKLQEALDAK
+260 NKLQESLDAK
-270 VDAENTLTS
+270 ENAENTLTS

-292 SEKIQ
+292 SEQIQ
-297 VIQNEIQNLELEVN
+297 AIQTEIQNLELELN
-311 NYNSKIESIN
+311 NYNSMIESMN
-321 SEVATLQSSLS
+321 GEVATLQSSLS
-332 KAQMDLD
+332 KTQSDLD
-339 IAKSKVEEAKSN
+339 VAKSNVEEAKSN
-351 YDTKVEEQNEA
+351 YDTKVEEQNKA

-456 EDENLTNKN
+456 EDENLINKD

-539 NCGENIAYGP
+539 NCGENIAYGL

-630 TFGLTGSDYTMTVDE
+630 TFGFTGSDYTMTVDE

-835 SAEKDLN
+835 SAEKNLN

-896 ETVKTDLATK
+896 ETVKTDLAAK
-906 VKKLE
+906 VKTLE
-911 KALDQL
+911 KSLDQL
-917 TMEYTKLNSEKDKV
+917 TMEYTKLNSEKDEADTIV
-931 DSLVACYNNLKE
+931 SCYNNLKE
-943 KKLDTEVLTID
+943 KKLDTEVSTID
-954 GYESICTLL
+954 GYESICALL

-970 LDLNEKKQVYQEVK
+970 LDLNEKEQTYQEVK
-984 DKFDVLNTAYQK
+984 HKFDVLNTTYQN

-1002 QAIIQETNVNNDLKK
+1002 QAIIQETNAKNNLKK
-1017 HLEESKKE
+1017 HLEEGKEE
-1025 VEKKQNDTKQSSSVN
+1025 VEKKQDDTKQSSSVN
-1040 TGVQTAI
+1040 TGVETAI
-1047 ASLSMTT
+1047 AGLGMTT
-1054 VLGAAGAVVATRKLS
+1054 MLGAAGAVVATRKLS
-1069 RKEKHAK
+1069 RKEKMQK

>member
-1 MANRMMNK
+1 
-9 TRFWKMI
+9 
-16 YMTRTRDEG
+16 
-25 VLSIKKVEED
+25 
-35 KMNKMTIRKKVMLLV
+35 MTIRNKAMLLV

-61 TVYAKEITEPT
+61 TAYAKEITEPT

-107 EAQAELD
+107 EAKAELD

-120 DVTKQAYEQASYK
+120 DATKQAYEQASYK

-166 ALEKANAEKAKKEAE
+166 ALEKTSAEKAKKEAE

-221 EDAKNAVMQAQI
+221 EDAKNAVMQAQT
-233 ELNDAKTQQ
+233 ELDDAMIHQ
-242 EELSSKVSE
+242 EELSAQVSK

-260 NKLQEALDAK
+260 NKLQESLDAK
-270 VDAENTLTS
+270 ENAENTLTS

-292 SEKIQ
+292 SEQIQ
-297 VIQNEIQNLELEVN
+297 AIQTEIQNLELELN
-311 NYNSKIESIN
+311 NYNSMIESMN
-321 SEVATLQSSLS
+321 GEVATLQSSLS
-332 KAQMDLD
+332 KTQSDLD
-339 IAKSKVEEAKSN
+339 VAKSNVEEAKSN
-351 YDTKVEEQNEA
+351 YDTKVEEQNKA

-456 EDENLTNKN
+456 EDENLINKD

-539 NCGENIAYGP
+539 NCGENIAYGL

-630 TFGLTGSDYTMTVDE
+630 TFGFTGSDYTMTVDE

-746 QEAIE
+746 QENIE
-751 NQIHDLNS
+751 NQIHDLDS

-765 DALSATKESAA
+765 DALSETKELAA

-792 NQSKLDVDKIKA
+792 NQSKLDVDNIKKQ
-804 NISKQESIVKDKT
+804 ISKQESIVKDKT

-828 NRQSELE
+828 KRQSELE

-851 KGVLKDK
+851 KEVLKDK
-858 EIEFNKREEDYQNL
+858 ELNLSKKEEDYQSL

-885 LENAKNAVVKA
+885 LENAKKAVVKA
-896 ETVKTDLATK
+896 ETKKTDLVAK
-906 VKKLE
+906 VKILE
-911 KALDQL
+911 RSLDQL

-970 LDLNEKKQVYQEVK
+970 LDLNEKAQAYQEVK
-984 DKFDVLNTAYQK
+984 HKFDVLNTAYQN
-996 AKADYD
+996 AKAHYD
-1002 QAIIQETNVNNDLKK
+1002 QAIIQETNAKNNLKK
-1017 HLEESKKE
+1017 HLEEGKEE
-1025 VEKKQNDTKQSSSVN
+1025 VEKKQDDTKQSSSVN
-1040 TGVQTAI
+1040 TGVETAI
-1047 ASLSMTT
+1047 AGFGMTT

-1069 RKEKHAK
+1069 RKEKHANK
-1076 K
+1076 

>member
-1 MANRMMNK
+1 
-9 TRFWKMI
+9 MI
-16 YMTRTRDEG
+16 YMTRTRNEG
-25 VLSIKKVEED
+25 FLSIKKVEED
-35 KMNKMTIRKKVMLLV
+35 KMNKMTIRKKAMLLV

-61 TVYAKEITEPT
+61 TAYAKEITEPT

-107 EAQAELD
+107 EAKAELD

-120 DVTKQAYEQASYK
+120 DATKQAYEQASYK

-166 ALEKANAEKAKKEAE
+166 ALEKTSAEKAKKEAE

-221 EDAKNAVMQAQI
+221 EDAKNAVMQAQT
-233 ELNDAKTQQ
+233 ELDDAMIHQ
-242 EELSSKVSE
+242 EELSAQVSK

-260 NKLQEALDAK
+260 NKLQESLDAK
-270 VDAENTLTS
+270 ANAENTLTS

-292 SEKIQ
+292 SEQIQ
-297 VIQNEIQNLELEVN
+297 AIQTEIQNLELELN
-311 NYNSKIESIN
+311 NYNSMIESMN
-321 SEVATLQSSLS
+321 GEVATLQSSLS
-332 KAQMDLD
+332 KTQSDLD
-339 IAKSKVEEAKSN
+339 VAKSNVEEAKSN
-351 YDTKVEEQNEA
+351 YDTKVEEQNKA

-456 EDENLTNKN
+456 EDENLINKD

-630 TFGLTGSDYTMTVDE
+630 TFGFTGSDYTMTVDE

-765 DALSATKESAA
+765 DELSATKELAA

-792 NQSKLDVDKIKA
+792 NQSKLDVDNIKKQ
-804 NISKQESIVKDKT
+804 ISKQESIVKDKT

-896 ETVKTDLATK
+896 ETVKTDLAAK
-906 VKKLE
+906 VKTLE
-911 KALDQL
+911 KSLDQL
-917 TMEYTKLNSEKDKV
+917 TMEYTKLNSEKDEADTIV
-931 DSLVACYNNLKE
+931 SCYNNLKE
-943 KKLDTEVLTID
+943 KKLDTEVSTID
-954 GYESICTLL
+954 GYESICALL

-970 LDLNEKKQVYQEVK
+970 LDLNEKEQTYQEVK
-984 DKFDVLNTAYQK
+984 HKFDVLNTTYQN

-1002 QAIIQETNVNNDLKK
+1002 QAIIQETNAKNNLKK
-1017 HLEESKKE
+1017 HLEEGKEE
-1025 VEKKQNDTKQSSSVN
+1025 VEKKQDDTKQSSSVN
-1040 TGVQTAI
+1040 TGVETAI
-1047 ASLSMTT
+1047 AGLGMTT
-1054 VLGAAGAVVATRKLS
+1054 MLGAAGAVVATRKLS
-1069 RKEKHAK
+1069 RKEKMQK

>member
-1 MANRMMNK
+1 
-9 TRFWKMI
+9 
-16 YMTRTRDEG
+16 MTRTRDEG

-79 QTQSKEDVLADAIL
+79 QKQSKEGVLADAII
-93 QAQDA
+93 QAQDT

-107 EAQAELD
+107 EAKAELD

-120 DVTKQAYEQASYK
+120 DVTKQAYEQASYTT
-133 YNQMESSVN
+133 NQLSSN
-142 SAVLDAMKS
+142 ANEAILDAMKS
-151 NLQDIKNKKKDLDQV
+151 NLQDIKNKKEDLDQV
-166 ALEKANAEKAKKEAE
+166 TLEKEKAETARKEAE
-181 DTYNKAVSDLEKA
+181 DTYNNAVSELEKA
-194 QKSYDEAVKNVS
+194 QKIYDEAVQNMDDV
-206 DSSFK
+206 SFK
-211 EDVEKAKQAI
+211 ENVEKAKQAI
-221 EDAKNAVMQAQI
+221 EDAKNAVMQAQT
-233 ELNDAKTQQ
+233 ELDVAKTHQ
-242 EELSSKVSE
+242 EELSAQVSK
-251 CEAALSDAQ
+251 CESALSDAQ
-260 NKLQEALDAK
+260 NKLEETLNAK

-279 LQQQLSEANGKDN
+279 LQQQLSEADGKDN
-292 SEKIQ
+292 SEQIQ
-297 VIQNEIQNLELEVN
+297 GIQNEIQNLEFELN
-311 NYNSKIESIN
+311 NYNSKIESVN

-351 YDTKVEEQNEA
+351 YDTEVEEQNKA
-362 QAKMDE
+362 QEKMDE
-368 MEEQATLKDGEIA
+368 MEEQATIKDGEIA
-381 KLQEAVELARTK
+381 KLQETVELARVK

-456 EDENLTNKN
+456 EDENLTNKD

-525 QLEHNSKWTHLGLY
+525 QLEHNSKWDHLGLY
-539 NCGENIAYGP
+539 NCGENIAYGS
-549 KYYNPFKGWYDSE
+549 KHYNPFKGWYDSE

-623 GCNDYSQ
+623 GCIDYSQ
-630 TFGLTGSDYTMTVDE
+630 TFGFTGSDYTMTVDE

-684 MATYKTVEEAQQTY
+684 MATYKTVEESQQTY

-706 NGQAEFNT
+706 KGQTEYNS
-714 FMNGYLAQQKNLEQ
+714 FMNGYLAQQKDLEQ

-738 AIDLAKSQ
+738 AIELAQSK
-746 QEAIE
+746 QENIE
-751 NQIHDLNS
+751 NQIHDLNG
-759 SISNKM
+759 SITNKM
-765 DALSATKESAA
+765 DELSATKELAK
-776 QAQKS
+776 QVQKS
-781 IQDKEAEIQKL
+781 ILDKESEIQKL
-792 NQSKLDVDKIKA
+792 NQSKLDVDNIKKQ
-804 NISKQESIVKDKT
+804 ISKQESIVKDKT
-817 DAWQLALNEVD
+817 DAWQLAFNEVD

-835 SAEKDLN
+835 SAENDLN
-842 NQLVVVDEK
+842 NQLVIVDEK

-858 EIEFNKREEDYQNL
+858 EIEFNKREEDYQSL
-872 LKLNQNVNDAFAN
+872 LKLNQNVNDTFAN

-896 ETVKTDLATK
+896 ETSKKDLAAK

-911 KALDQL
+911 NALDQL

-931 DSLVACYNNLKE
+931 DALVACYNSLKE
-943 KKLDTEVLTID
+943 KKLDTEVSTID
-954 GYESICTLL
+954 GYESICALL

-970 LDLNEKKQVYQEVK
+970 LDMNEKEQVYQVVK
-984 DKFDVLNTAYQK
+984 DKFDVVNTAYQN

-1002 QAIIQETNVNNDLKK
+1002 QAIVQETNTKNDLKK
-1017 HLEESKKE
+1017 HLEESNKE

-1040 TGVQTAI
+1040 TGVEMAI
-1047 ASLSMTT
+1047 AGLGMTT
-1054 VLGAAGAVVATRKLS
+1054 ILGAAGAVVASRKLS
-1069 RKEKHAK
+1069 RKEKHANK
-1076 K
+1076 

>member
-1 MANRMMNK
+1 
-9 TRFWKMI
+9 
-16 YMTRTRDEG
+16 
-25 VLSIKKVEED
+25 
-35 KMNKMTIRKKVMLLV
+35 MTIRNKAMLLV

-61 TVYAKEITEPT
+61 TAYAKEITEPT

-107 EAQAELD
+107 EAKAELD

-120 DVTKQAYEQASYK
+120 DATKQAYEQASYK

-166 ALEKANAEKAKKEAE
+166 ALEKTSAEKAKKEAE

-221 EDAKNAVMQAQI
+221 EDAKNAVMQAQT
-233 ELNDAKTQQ
+233 ELDDAMIHQ
-242 EELSSKVSE
+242 EELSAQVSK

-260 NKLQEALDAK
+260 NKLQESLDAK
-270 VDAENTLTS
+270 ENAENTLTS

-292 SEKIQ
+292 SEQIQ
-297 VIQNEIQNLELEVN
+297 AIQTEIQNLELELN
-311 NYNSKIESIN
+311 NYNSMIESMN
-321 SEVATLQSSLS
+321 GEVATLQSSLS
-332 KAQMDLD
+332 KTQSDLD
-339 IAKSKVEEAKSN
+339 VAKSNVEEAKSN
-351 YDTKVEEQNEA
+351 YDTKVEEQNKA

-456 EDENLTNKN
+456 EDENLINKD

-539 NCGENIAYGP
+539 NCGENIAYGL

-594 EKIGHYYNILDERY
+594 EKIGYYYNILDERY

-630 TFGLTGSDYTMTVDE
+630 TFGFTGSDYTMTVDE

-835 SAEKDLN
+835 SAEKNLN

-896 ETVKTDLATK
+896 ETVKTDLAAK
-906 VKKLE
+906 VKTLE
-911 KALDQL
+911 KSLDQL
-917 TMEYTKLNSEKDKV
+917 TMEYTKLNSEKDEADTIV
-931 DSLVACYNNLKE
+931 SCYNNLKE
-943 KKLDTEVLTID
+943 KKLDTEVSTID
-954 GYESICTLL
+954 GYESICALL

-970 LDLNEKKQVYQEVK
+970 LDLNEKEQTYQEVK
-984 DKFDVLNTAYQK
+984 HKFDVLNTTYQN

-1002 QAIIQETNVNNDLKK
+1002 QAIIQETNAKNNLKK
-1017 HLEESKKE
+1017 HLEEGKEE
-1025 VEKKQNDTKQSSSVN
+1025 VEKKQDDTKQSSSVN
-1040 TGVQTAI
+1040 TGVETAI
-1047 ASLSMTT
+1047 AGLGMTT
-1054 VLGAAGAVVATRKLS
+1054 MLGAAGAVVATRKLS
-1069 RKEKHAK
+1069 RKEKMQK

>member
-1 MANRMMNK
+1 
-9 TRFWKMI
+9 
-16 YMTRTRDEG
+16 
-25 VLSIKKVEED
+25 
-35 KMNKMTIRKKVMLLV
+35 MNKMTIRKKAMLLV

-61 TVYAKEITEPT
+61 TAYAKEITEPT

-107 EAQAELD
+107 EAKAELD

-120 DVTKQAYEQASYK
+120 DATKQAYEQASYK

-166 ALEKANAEKAKKEAE
+166 ALEKTNAEKARIEAE
-181 DTYNKAVSDLEKA
+181 DTYNKAVSELEKA
-194 QKSYDEAVKNVS
+194 QKIYDEAVQNLDDV
-206 DSSFK
+206 SFK
-211 EDVEKAKQAI
+211 ENVEKAKQAI
-221 EDAKNAVMQAQI
+221 EEAKNAVIQAQT

-242 EELSSKVSE
+242 EELSAKVLE
-251 CEAALSDAQ
+251 YEAALSDAQ

-292 SEKIQ
+292 SEQIQ
-297 VIQNEIQNLELEVN
+297 GLQNEIQNLELEVN
-311 NYNSKIESIN
+311 NYNSKIESMN
-321 SEVATLQSSLS
+321 SEIVILEYSLS
-332 KAQMDLD
+332 KAQSDLD
-339 IAKSKVEEAKSN
+339 VAKSKVEEAKSN
-351 YDTKVEEQNEA
+351 YDTKVEEQNKA

-368 MEEQATLKDGEIA
+368 MEEQATIKDGEIA

-428 YQDALNQWNQGSYGY
+428 YQEALDQWNQGSYGY
-443 FKSIHAEYPLYMM
+443 FKFIHADYPLYMM
-456 EDENLTNKN
+456 EDEDLINKD

-539 NCGENIAYGP
+539 NCGENIAYGS
-549 KYYNPFKGWYDSE
+549 KHYNPFKGWYDSE

-630 TFGLTGSDYTMTVDE
+630 TFGFTGSDYTMTVDE

-706 NGQAEFNT
+706 KGQAEFNT
-714 FMNGYLAQQKNLEQ
+714 FMNGYLAQQKDLEQ

-738 AIDLAKSQ
+738 AIDSAKSK
-746 QEAIE
+746 QEDIE
-751 NQIHDLNS
+751 NQIHDLNG

-765 DALSATKESAA
+765 DELSATKELAA
-776 QAQKS
+776 KAKKS
-781 IQDKEAEIQKL
+781 ILDKEAEIQKL
-792 NQSKLDVDKIKA
+792 NQSKLDVDNIKKQ
-804 NISKQESIVKDKT
+804 ISKQESIVKDKT

-828 NRQSELE
+828 KRQSELE
-835 SAEKDLN
+835 SAGKDLN

-858 EIEFNKREEDYQNL
+858 EIEFNKREEDYQSL

-885 LENAKNAVVKA
+885 LEIAKNAVVKA
-896 ETVKTDLATK
+896 ETSKKDLATK

-931 DSLVACYNNLKE
+931 DTIVACYNNLKD
-943 KKLDTEVLTID
+943 KKLDAEVLTID

-963 KQYKAAL
+963 KQYKTAL
-970 LDLNEKKQVYQEVK
+970 LDLNEKEQVYQEVK
-984 DKFDVLNTAYQK
+984 DKFDALNTTYQN

-1002 QAIIQETNVNNDLKK
+1002 QAIIQETNTKNDLKK
-1017 HLEESKKE
+1017 HLEESNKE

-1040 TGVQTAI
+1040 TGVETAI
-1047 ASLSMTT
+1047 AGLGMTT
-1054 VLGAAGAVVATRKLS
+1054 MLGAAGAVVATCKLS
-1069 RKEKHAK
+1069 RCKEKHANK
-1076 K
+1076 

>member
-1 MANRMMNK
+1 
-9 TRFWKMI
+9 MI
-16 YMTRTRDEG
+16 YMTRTRNEG
-25 VLSIKKVEED
+25 FLSIKKVEED
-35 KMNKMTIRKKVMLLV
+35 KMTIRNKAMLLV

-61 TVYAKEITEPT
+61 TAYAKEITEPT

-107 EAQAELD
+107 EAKAELD

-120 DVTKQAYEQASYK
+120 DATKQAYEQASYK

-166 ALEKANAEKAKKEAE
+166 ALEKTSAEKAKKEAE

-221 EDAKNAVMQAQI
+221 EDAKNAVMQAQT
-233 ELNDAKTQQ
+233 ELDDAMIHQ
-242 EELSSKVSE
+242 EELSAQVSK

-260 NKLQEALDAK
+260 NKLQESLDAK
-270 VDAENTLTS
+270 ENAENTLTS

-292 SEKIQ
+292 SEQIQ
-297 VIQNEIQNLELEVN
+297 AIQTEIQNLELELN
-311 NYNSKIESIN
+311 NYNSMIESMN
-321 SEVATLQSSLS
+321 GEVATLQSSLS
-332 KAQMDLD
+332 KTQSDLD
-339 IAKSKVEEAKSN
+339 VAKSNVEEAKSN
-351 YDTKVEEQNEA
+351 YDTKVEEQNKA

-456 EDENLTNKN
+456 EDENLINKD

-539 NCGENIAYGP
+539 NCGENIAYGL

-630 TFGLTGSDYTMTVDE
+630 TFGFTGSDYTMTVDE

-751 NQIHDLNS
+751 NQVHDLNS

-835 SAEKDLN
+835 SAEKNLN

-896 ETVKTDLATK
+896 ETVKTDLAAK
-906 VKKLE
+906 VKTLE
-911 KALDQL
+911 KSLDQL
-917 TMEYTKLNSEKDKV
+917 TMEYTKLNSEKDEADTIV
-931 DSLVACYNNLKE
+931 SCYNNLKE
-943 KKLDTEVLTID
+943 KKLDTEVSTID
-954 GYESICTLL
+954 GYESICALL

-970 LDLNEKKQVYQEVK
+970 LDLNEKEQTYQEVK
-984 DKFDVLNTAYQK
+984 HKFDVLNTTYQN

-1002 QAIIQETNVNNDLKK
+1002 QAIIQETNAKNNLKK
-1017 HLEESKKE
+1017 HLEEGKEE
-1025 VEKKQNDTKQSSSVN
+1025 VEKKQDDTKQSSSVN
-1040 TGVQTAI
+1040 TGVETVI
-1047 ASLSMTT
+1047 AGLGMTT
-1054 VLGAAGAVVATRKLS
+1054 MLGAAGAVVATRKLS
-1069 RKEKHAK
+1069 RKEKMQK